1 MAKNQTYDINMK
13 DGSVTHVEVPRRR
26 FRTEDDNLYI
36 FDARTSS
43 TYQYVRNRGYLNVS
57 ICY

>member
-26 FRTEDDNLYI
+26 FRIKDDNLYV
-36 FDARTSS
+36 FNARTSS
-43 TYQYVRNRGYLNVS
+43 AYQYVRNRGYLNVS